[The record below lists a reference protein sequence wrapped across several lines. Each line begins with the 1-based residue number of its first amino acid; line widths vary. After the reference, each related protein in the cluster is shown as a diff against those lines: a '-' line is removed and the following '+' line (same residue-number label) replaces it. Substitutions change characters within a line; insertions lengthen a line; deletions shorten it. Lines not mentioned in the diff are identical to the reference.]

1 VVEIGET
8 ITLAL
13 KEVDYSS
20 HPPTIMG
27 TINRL
32 VVFVTEAPH
41 HLSQYDTIKAKVVD
55 YGGKENSAE
64 AVFLGCTD

>member
-1 VVEIGET
+1 MVEIGET